1 MAAPQVALIRLIPLA
16 ADLCSPWP
24 CLQSCTTI
32 CQHHPQSVYYSKK
45 INCISMAI
53 EYIDTIHLRDLHLS
67 TWRLSCQG
75 SEAPR
80 EQGQWGVG
88 GGNSGQDPARRR
100 TYLIAVARSL
110 QLHLI
115 AKYNQLTAL
124 LIGCLPL
131 RGPQIAQLATPS
143 ICCSPLPRVAPKSPN
158 SVPVDLLLPTVP
170 SCPQI
175 AHLVVES
182 ICCSPL
188 HRVATKSPSSLR
200 RRFAAPCCAPNRLGL
215 SLQSGWA
222 LRRERT

>member
-1 MAAPQVALIRLIPLA
+1 
-16 ADLCSPWP
+16 
-24 CLQSCTTI
+24 
-32 CQHHPQSVYYSKK
+32 
-45 INCISMAI
+45 
-53 EYIDTIHLRDLHLS
+53 
-67 TWRLSCQG
+67 
-75 SEAPR
+75 
-80 EQGQWGVG
+80 VG

-131 RGPQIAQLATPS
+131 RGPQIAQLATSS